1 MNSTMRIP
9 KRAICYFIA
18 GFCIFIS
25 SSRVY
30 PEYEA
35 KRDRLVQEAII
46 SEVIDD
52 DAVISSMRTVP
63 REEFVP
69 RKLVKYAYLNRP
81 LPIGHGQTIS
91 QPYIVALMTQLLK
104 LQKDDTVLE
113 VGTGSGYQAAVLA
126 EIVRTVHTI
135 EIIRPLAEG
144 AAHTIDKLGYKNIR
158 TYTGDGYFG
167 LEEQSPFD
175 AIIVTAAAD
184 HVPPPLVRQLKNGG
198 RMCIPVGQ
206 PYYPQV
212 LKLLVKDEKGEVT
225 IRDIL
230 PVIFVPLTRTK
241 DHGTGW

>member
-1 MNSTMRIP
+1 MNSTMLIP
-9 KRAICYFIA
+9 KRSICYFIA
-18 GFCIFIS
+18 CLCIFIS

-30 PEYEA
+30 AEYEA
-35 KRDRLVQEAII
+35 KRDRLVQEEII
-46 SEVIDD
+46 SEGIDD
-52 DAVISSMRTVP
+52 DAVIRSMRTVP

-69 RKLVKYAYLNRP
+69 KKLVKYAYLNRP

-91 QPYIVALMTQLLK
+91 QPYIVALMTQLLR

-135 EIIRPLAEG
+135 EIIRPLAES
-144 AAHTIDKLGYKNIR
+144 AAHTLEKLGYKNIR

-212 LKLLVKDEKGEVT
+212 LKLLVKDEKGDVT

-230 PVIFVPLTRTK
+230 PVVFVPLTRAK
-241 DHGTGW
+241 DHGIE